1 MILLIT
7 TNLFIKPFG
16 RMEFL
21 MKILGSGHY
30 VPKTIVSN
38 DDLSKIVDTNDEWIS
53 SRTGISTRH
62 ISDGEGV
69 SDIAS
74 KAAILAMEDANINA
88 TDIDMILLATMTPD
102 SMLPNNASI
111 IQKNIGAINA
121 TCFDLNA
128 ACSGFL
134 FALNTAN
141 AYLSSGMC
149 KNILVIGAETLSK
162 IVDWSDR
169 SSCVLFGDGAG
180 AMVVTVD
187 DTKAYYSVS
196 GSDGSKGHVLTGG
209 ATLLKNMLVNKDET
223 NIMTDDYYMHMDGQE
238 VFKFAVKAM
247 GRTVKNALA
256 KIDMPQEQID
266 WLVPHQANI
275 RIIES
280 AAKRLAMPM
289 EKVVVNIHKYGN
301 MSAACIP
308 IALAE
313 AAAEKKFKKGDI
325 IALSGFGAGLGSG
338 FGSGL
343 GCAFGFGFRSI
354 LPKIFGPRTSSFTSI
369 T

>member
-121 TCFDLNA
+121 SCFDLNA

-238 VFKFAVKAM
+238 VFKFAVTKVPECISAVLDKASL
-247 GRTVKNALA
+247 GADD
-256 KIDMPQEQID
+256 IDYYI
-266 WLVPHQANI
+266 LHQANV
-275 RIIES
+275 RIIS
-280 AAKRLAMPM
+280 SVAKRLGVSPD
-289 EKVVVNIHKYGN
+289 KLPVNLNKYGN
-301 MSAACIP
+301 TSAASIP
-308 IALAE
+308 ILFDELRKNGTLKDA
-313 AAAEKKFKKGDI
+313 KRVVF
-325 IALSGFGAGLGSG
+325 SGFGGGLTWGAS
-338 FGSGL
+338 L
-343 GCAFGFGFRSI
+343 VE
-354 LPKIFGPRTSSFTSI
+354 L
-369 T
+369 

>member
-1 MILLIT
+1 
-7 TNLFIKPFG
+7 
-16 RMEFL
+16 

-53 SRTGISTRH
+53 SRTGIHSRH

-74 KAAILAMEDANINA
+74 KAALLAIKDAGIDVNE
-88 TDIDMILLATMTPD
+88 IDMILLATMTPD
-102 SMLPNNASI
+102 CMLPNNASI

-169 SSCVLFGDGAG
+169 ASCVLFGDGAG
-180 AMVVTVD
+180 AMVVSAD
-187 DTKAYYSVS
+187 DTKAYISVS
-196 GSDGSKGHVLTGG
+196 GSDGTKGHVLTGG
-209 ATLLKNMLVNKDET
+209 ATPLRNMLVNADKANVLT
-223 NIMTDDYYMHMDGQE
+223 NDYYMHMDGQE
-238 VFKFAVKAM
+238 VFKFAVTKVPECINEVLEKAS
-247 GRTVKNALA
+247 LA
-256 KIDMPQEQID
+256 ADDIDYYI
-266 WLVPHQANI
+266 LHQANV
-275 RIIES
+275 RIIS
-280 AAKRLAMPM
+280 SVAKRLSVSPD
-289 EKVVVNIHKYGN
+289 KLPINLDKYGN
-301 MSAACIP
+301 TSAATIP
-308 IALAE
+308 ILFDELRKNGSLDNA
-313 AAAEKKFKKGDI
+313 KRVV
-325 IALSGFGAGLGSG
+325 LSGFGGGLT
-338 FGSGL
+338 L
-343 GCAFGFGFRSI
+343 GASLI
-354 LPKIFGPRTSSFTSI
+354 EL
-369 T
+369 